1 MVNTKAGKA
10 FICADKIEY
19 AAGKFCS
26 KYRKVRKH
34 LNMRRKRTQIMRNS
48 MDYIYTSGEQKIV
61 IEVEQKSVRQ
71 SVAEQYVRSRKMQ
84 GLTQAELA
92 KRAGV
97 PRSNITRFE
106 SGNYNPSLEMMVRIA
121 EALGMTL
128 QVQLTAKE

>member
-1 MVNTKAGKA
+1 
-10 FICADKIEY
+10 
-19 AAGKFCS
+19 
-26 KYRKVRKH
+26 
-34 LNMRRKRTQIMRNS
+34 

-71 SVAEQYVRSRKMQ
+71 SVIEQYVRSRKMQ
-84 GLTQAELA
+84 EITQAELA

-128 QVQLTAKE
+128 QVQLMAKE

>member
-1 MVNTKAGKA
+1 
-10 FICADKIEY
+10 
-19 AAGKFCS
+19 
-26 KYRKVRKH
+26 
-34 LNMRRKRTQIMRNS
+34 MRNS

-84 GLTQAELA
+84 GLTQAKLA

>member
-1 MVNTKAGKA
+1 
-10 FICADKIEY
+10 
-19 AAGKFCS
+19 
-26 KYRKVRKH
+26 
-34 LNMRRKRTQIMRNS
+34 MRNS

-71 SVAEQYVRSRKMQ
+71 SVIEQYVRSRKMQ
-84 GLTQAELA
+84 EITQAELA

-97 PRSNITRFE
+97 PRCNITRFE

-128 QVQLTAKE
+128 QVQLMAKE

>member
-1 MVNTKAGKA
+1 
-10 FICADKIEY
+10 
-19 AAGKFCS
+19 
-26 KYRKVRKH
+26 
-34 LNMRRKRTQIMRNS
+34 MRNS

-71 SVAEQYVRSRKMQ
+71 SVIEQYVRSRKMQ
-84 GLTQAELA
+84 EITQAELA

-106 SGNYNPSLEMMVRIA
+106 SGNYDPSLEMMVRIA

-128 QVQLTAKE
+128 QVQLMAKE

>member
-1 MVNTKAGKA
+1 
-10 FICADKIEY
+10 
-19 AAGKFCS
+19 
-26 KYRKVRKH
+26 
-34 LNMRRKRTQIMRNS
+34 MRNS

-106 SGNYNPSLEMMVRIA
+106 SGNYNPALEMMVRIA

>member
-1 MVNTKAGKA
+1 
-10 FICADKIEY
+10 
-19 AAGKFCS
+19 
-26 KYRKVRKH
+26 
-34 LNMRRKRTQIMRNS
+34 MRNS

-121 EALGMTL
+121 EAFGNDITGA
-128 QVQLTAKE
+128 VDGEGISGCIWRTDITKAKAESAGRRRYSPKGREIVEY

>member
-1 MVNTKAGKA
+1 
-10 FICADKIEY
+10 
-19 AAGKFCS
+19 
-26 KYRKVRKH
+26 
-34 LNMRRKRTQIMRNS
+34 MRNS
-48 MDYIYTSGEQKIV
+48 MDYIYTSGEQKMV

-71 SVAEQYVRSRKMQ
+71 SVIEQYVRSRKMQ
-84 GLTQAELA
+84 EITQAELA

-128 QVQLTAKE
+128 QVQLMAKE